1 MKVFRIIL
9 FVCLTT
15 GLLFTAVSGARQ
27 RQMSVQV
34 KKGQVRSRPTFLG
47 KIVGTLS
54 YGDRVN
60 LVEEKKTWFRIA
72 MPGAGISGWMHA
84 SSLTRKKIVLTAG
97 AADVREAATSDE
109 LALAGKGFNKQVE
122 GEFRAKN
129 RHIDFT
135 WIDQMEQYAVSK
147 SQINRF
153 IQYGGL
159 TPTGGD
165 Q

>member
-1 MKVFRIIL
+1 MKVIRIIL
-9 FVCLTT
+9 FACLAT
-15 GLLFTAVSGARQ
+15 GLFFIALSGARQ

-34 KKGQVRSRPTFLG
+34 KNGQVRSAPSFLG
-47 KIVGTLS
+47 KIVGALS

-60 LVEEKKTWFRIA
+60 LMEEKKAWLRVA
-72 MPGAGISGWMHA
+72 MPGSGISGWMHA
-84 SSLTRKKIVLTAG
+84 SSLTRKQIVLKAG
-97 AADVREAATSDE
+97 AADVRQAATSDE
-109 LALAGKGFNKQVE
+109 LALAGKGFNRQVE

-129 RHIDFT
+129 RHVDFS
-135 WIDQMEQYAVSK
+135 WIDQMEQYAVSQ

-159 TPTGGD
+159 TPEGGD

>member
-1 MKVFRIIL
+1 ML
-9 FVCLTT
+9 FI
-15 GLLFTAVSGARQ
+15 AVSGARQ

-34 KKGQVRSRPTFLG
+34 KNGQVRSTPTFLG

-60 LVEEKKTWFRIA
+60 LMEEKKTWFRIA

-84 SSLTRKKIVLTAG
+84 SSLTRKRIVLTAG

-109 LALAGKGFNKQVE
+109 LALAGKGFNQQVE
-122 GEFRAKN
+122 GEFKTKN
-129 RHIDFT
+129 RQIDFT
-135 WIDQMEQYAVSK
+135 WIDQMEQYAVSQ

-159 TPTGGD
+159 RPLGGG